1 MGEYRAQIGAAA
13 EALVITRL
21 LVHGHT
27 PLAPRV
33 IEPFDIAV
41 LTDKRRFRKL
51 QVKSSTFTNRTGH
64 YEFNSRRGDG
74 RLYVKSDVDYF
85 VAVAMDIEMCW
96 VIPITKI
103 SVKKINIHPDK
114 HNNWSRYLERWELH

>member
-1 MGEYRAQIGAAA
+1 VGEHRAHIGAAA
-13 EALVITRL
+13 EALVVTRL

-51 QVKSSTFTNRTGH
+51 QIKGSTYTNRGGY
-64 YEFNSRRGDG
+64 YEFNTRRADG
-74 RLYVKSDVDYF
+74 RLYQKCDVDYC

-96 VIPITKI
+96 VIPISKI
-103 SVKKINIHPDK
+103 KVKKININPNK
-114 HNNWSRYLERWELH
+114 HNQWSRYLERWQLH